1 MNHLIPTYDDSVL
14 MYKSHPIKE
23 SIGIDF
29 NQGKAIVNRSS
40 NSVLVID
47 GRNYLSTRLSELG
60 FEVTVCGDLEQT
72 QQVLELRTDFAF
84 VVSCYHLIGAEDGEI
99 IDLLLSQN
107 LKVVV
112 LTAKFEQ
119 ATRQEFLKKGVL
131 DYILKDSLSSVQY
144 VIPFAKRIRNN
155 QFHHALVVDDS
166 SMVRR
171 TICQLLESQYIRTI
185 QAGNGEEALQKLA
198 ENPDISLII
207 SDYYMPEMTGL
218 EMIREIRRDSE
229 HDDISILGLSG
240 SDDKTITAQYLKAGA
255 NDFLHKPFNQEEL
268 FCRVNQLLNM
278 QEATKE
284 LFKLAN
290 QDALTGLWNRR
301 YLFDTIGTSPA
312 HRCIAMLDID
322 FFKKVND
329 NYGHDG
335 GDNALIHISGML
347 KAFFGDQLVARFGG
361 EEFCIHYNGEFGK
374 FCKQLERMRRC
385 IEADHVL
392 HRGQRIKYTISIGA
406 AAMEG
411 TLDQQ
416 IKVAD
421 MRLYHAKES
430 GRNQL
435 INS

>member
-1 MNHLIPTYDDSVL
+1 
-14 MYKSHPIKE
+14 MYKRHPVKKP

-47 GRNYLSTRLSELG
+47 GSRIFRNYLSTHLSELG
-60 FEVTVCGDLEQT
+60 FEVTVCEDLVQT
-72 QQVLELRTDFAF
+72 KQVLEQRTDFAF
-84 VVSCYHLIGAEDGEI
+84 VVSCYHLIDAEDGEI
-99 IDLLLSQN
+99 IDLLLSRN

-119 ATRQEFLKKGVL
+119 ETRQEFLKKGVL

-144 VIPFAKRIRNN
+144 VIPFAKRIKNN

-166 SMVRR
+166 AMIRR
-171 TICQLLESQYIRTI
+171 TICQLLESQYIRTT
-185 QAGNGEEALQKLA
+185 QAGNGEVALQKLT

-207 SDYYMPEMTGL
+207 SDNYMPEMTGL
-218 EMIREIRRDSE
+218 EMIREIRRSSA
-229 HDDISILGLSG
+229 HDGISILGLSG

-278 QEATKE
+278 QEAAKE

-301 YLFDTIGTSPA
+301 YLFDTVGKNEA
-312 HRCIAMLDID
+312 ERCIAMLDID
-322 FFKKVND
+322 FFKRVND

-335 GDNALIHISGML
+335 GDAALTHISGII
-347 KAFFGDQLVARFGG
+347 KAFFGDQTVARFGG
-361 EEFCIHYNGEFGK
+361 EEFCIHYDGEFEK

-385 IEADHVL
+385 IEADQVEHQ
-392 HRGQRIKYTISIGA
+392 GQLIKYTISIGA
-406 AAMEG
+406 TSMKG
-411 TLDQQ
+411 TLNEQ

-421 MRLYHAKES
+421 MRLYNAKEG

-435 INS
+435 VNA

>member
-1 MNHLIPTYDDSVL
+1 
-14 MYKSHPIKE
+14 
-23 SIGIDF
+23 
-29 NQGKAIVNRSS
+29 
-40 NSVLVID
+40 
-47 GRNYLSTRLSELG
+47 
-60 FEVTVCGDLEQT
+60 
-72 QQVLELRTDFAF
+72 
-84 VVSCYHLIGAEDGEI
+84 
-99 IDLLLSQN
+99 
-107 LKVVV
+107 
-112 LTAKFEQ
+112 
-119 ATRQEFLKKGVL
+119 
-131 DYILKDSLSSVQY
+131 
-144 VIPFAKRIRNN
+144 
-155 QFHHALVVDDS
+155 
-166 SMVRR
+166 
-171 TICQLLESQYIRTI
+171 
-185 QAGNGEEALQKLA
+185 
-198 ENPDISLII
+198 
-207 SDYYMPEMTGL
+207 
-218 EMIREIRRDSE
+218 MIREIRRHSE

-301 YLFDTIGTSPA
+301 YLFDTIGTSTT

-361 EEFCIHYNGEFGK
+361 EEFCIHYDGEFSK

-392 HRGQRIKYTISIGA
+392 HQGQKIKYTISIGA

-421 MRLYHAKES
+421 MRLYNAKES

-435 INS
+435 INA

>member
-1 MNHLIPTYDDSVL
+1 M
-14 MYKSHPIKE
+14 
-23 SIGIDF
+23 
-29 NQGKAIVNRSS
+29 NRSS

-47 GRNYLSTRLSELG
+47 GSRIFRNYLSTHLSALG
-60 FEVTVCGDLEQT
+60 FKVFVCQDLAETKQTLEV
-72 QQVLELRTDFAF
+72 RTDFVF
-84 VVSCYHLIGAEDGEI
+84 VVSCYHLLDAEDGEV
-99 IDLLLSQN
+99 IDLLLENN

-119 ATRQEFLKKGVL
+119 ETRQEFLKKGVL

-144 VIPFAKRIRNN
+144 VIPFAKRIKNN

-166 SMVRR
+166 AMMRR

-185 QAGNGEEALQKLA
+185 QACNGEEALQQLTN
-198 ENPDISLII
+198 NPHISLII
-207 SDYYMPEMTGL
+207 SDNYMPEMTGL
-218 EMIREIRRDSE
+218 EMIREIRRHSI

-240 SDDKTITAQYLKAGA
+240 SDDKTMTAQYLKAGA

-301 YLFDTIGTSPA
+301 YLFDTIGKNVA
-312 HRCIAMLDID
+312 DRCIAMLDID

-335 GDNALIHISGML
+335 GDAALTHISGML
-347 KAFFGDQLVARFGG
+347 KAFFGDQIVARFGG
-361 EEFCIHYNGEFGK
+361 EEFCIHYRGEFEK

-385 IEADHVL
+385 IEADHVE
-392 HRGQRIKYTISIGA
+392 HQGQVIKYTISIGA
-406 AAMEG
+406 TSMEG
-411 TLDQQ
+411 TLGEQ

-421 MRLYHAKES
+421 MRLYKAKES